1 MDKIKRREFTG
12 NWLLVWLLGISGIGI
27 PIAILYLLEH
37 TIEIEYEVKDA
48 EAFMD
53 SYVRNKKR

>member
-1 MDKIKRREFTG
+1 MDKIRRREFTG

-27 PIAILYLLEH
+27 PIAIIYLIEH
-37 TIEIEYEVKDA
+37 TIEIEYEVQDA

-53 SYVRNKKR
+53 QYVRTKK